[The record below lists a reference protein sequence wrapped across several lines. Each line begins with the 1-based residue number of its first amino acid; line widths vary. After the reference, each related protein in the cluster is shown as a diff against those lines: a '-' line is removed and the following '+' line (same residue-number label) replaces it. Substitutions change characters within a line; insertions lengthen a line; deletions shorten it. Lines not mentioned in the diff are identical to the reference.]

1 MFTSRSMNLKSLL
14 IIWYLKNQCASGSK
28 LRLTISHHSR
38 LRQKYSSSSSTRHHS
53 LIIFSFSNWFNNST
67 NFSIYTIFDKIKA
80 MIVQNQTAKT
90 TIKIIATNQ
99 YKTWISSAFLV
110 LACAFATSS
119 CFSAVNLA
127 QWFCNLLIVINAFI
141 YLYVGRPFFLKS
153 VIKLSILSFVIST
166 QIQLCVTH
174 AILKRSILFF
184 SFNFICGFDYIYKS
198 HDKSSFH
205 NVNLSVPYRWQTQFL
220 KILVTLSFV

>member
-1 MFTSRSMNLKSLL
+1 MIKHSICIQLYIPNHQYSSHKSFILSQTFGRSILSFFSSRSMNLKSLL

-28 LRLTISHHSR
+28 LQLTISHHSR

-67 NFSIYTIFDKIKA
+67 NFSIYTIFEKIKA
-80 MIVQNQTAKT
+80 TIVQIQIAKT
-90 TIKIIATNQ
+90 IIKSIATNQ

-127 QWFCNLLIVINAFI
+127 Q
-141 YLYVGRPFFLKS
+141 
-153 VIKLSILSFVIST
+153 
-166 QIQLCVTH
+166 
-174 AILKRSILFF
+174 
-184 SFNFICGFDYIYKS
+184 
-198 HDKSSFH
+198 
-205 NVNLSVPYRWQTQFL
+205 
-220 KILVTLSFV
+220 